1 MDWLDRFD
9 RIRRWQRGGV
19 RAPHKPL
26 LLLYALGHHQRH
38 GDAPI
43 SYSEAEAHLAR
54 LLREFGPPGR
64 TTPAYPFHHLTGD
77 GLWTVT
83 TVDGGGSP
91 GASPRQLR
99 EKEAM
104 GRLAPELVEDLA
116 HDPGLV
122 PRLALHLLDT
132 GFPPSLHQ
140 EILTGT
146 GLRLGTLAAEQPGP
160 GGARDPK
167 FRDLVLTAYEHRC
180 AFCGYEGLVDRVS
193 VGLEAAHVRWWAY
206 RGPNSLD
213 NGLCLC
219 SLHHLLFDRGVVGL
233 TADLNVTVSSRFEAR
248 SPEAGRLVHAL
259 AGRPALRPGDGSP
272 TVAPEHIAWHVDQV
286 FRAPAREDAAPG

>member
-1 MDWLDRFD
+1 MDWRDRFD
-9 RIRRWQRGGV
+9 SIRRWQRGDA

-43 SYSEAEAHLAR
+43 SYGDAEAHLAR
-54 LLREFGPPGR
+54 LLREFGPPNR
-64 TTPAYPFHHLTGD
+64 TTPAYPFHHLVSD

-91 GASPRQLR
+91 GPSPRRLR
-99 EKEAM
+99 EKEAL
-104 GRLAPELVEDLA
+104 GRLAPELGDALRS
-116 HDPGLV
+116 DPALSA
-122 PRLALHLLDT
+122 RLALHLLDT
-132 GFPPSLHQ
+132 SFPPSLHQ
-140 EILTGT
+140 EILAET
-146 GLRLGTLAAEQPGP
+146 GLSLGTVVTEAPGR
-160 GGARDPK
+160 GGARDPR

-180 AFCGYEGLVDRVS
+180 AFCGYGGRIDGVS

-206 RGPNSLD
+206 RGPSSLE

-219 SLHHLLFDRGVVGL
+219 SIHHLLFDRGAVGL
-233 TADLNVTVSSRFEAR
+233 TPELTVTVSSRFETR

-259 AGRPALRPGDGSP
+259 AGRPALRPGAGSP
-272 TVAPEHIAWHVDQV
+272 AVAAEHVAWHASQV
-286 FRAPAREDAAPG
+286 FRNPAREERDTG